1 MCISPPPKKTGKA
14 RPVTGPHRPPA
25 GRPTQNPIQRPPG
38 YQQVA
43 APRRV
48 AGRPVVGRQP
58 VPNQG
63 MQMTQM
69 RRPQQQAKSGG
80 PRLAHATKP
89 GPPKG
94 HTSRPQHVQHV
105 QQIQHVHHQPVQQVG
120 RAPAPHPAGDHAHKS
135 GSSSNMKYVA
145 GGVVGGAA
153 LGLGATTIYNQM
165 NSSTNV
171 VNQEH
176 NSYSSE
182 NNNWQYDNYEQD
194 NHYVNNSNYY
204 DRHSSDGDGNYDDNY
219 DDNYDNNYDP
229 NARYES
235 EGNDYQY
242 DDQPGDYTQT
252 PAQDASMG
260 NNGGEEE
267 DCCGDSAA
275 EAMRMEMVDNV

>member
-14 RPVTGPHRPPA
+14 HPVAGPHRPPA

-43 APRRV
+43 APRPV
-48 AGRPVVGRQP
+48 ASRPVVGRQP
-58 VPNQG
+58 MPNQG

-80 PRLAHATKP
+80 PRPAHATKP

-105 QQIQHVHHQPVQQVG
+105 QHTQHVHHQPVQQAG
-120 RAPAPHPAGDHAHKS
+120 RAPAPHPAGGHAHKS

-204 DRHSSDGDGNYDDNY
+204 DRHSSDGDGNH

-252 PAQDASMG
+252 PAQDASTG

-275 EAMRMEMVDNV
+275 EAMRMEMVGA